1 MKVTLTKAEA
11 VETALATF
19 GSFEALIAEL
29 ASKAQEFSDGFAG
42 IGSPQA
48 AHYTTRAVTLS
59 ACADTLARISQK
71 P

>member
-19 GSFEALIAEL
+19 GSFDSLLAALAD
-29 ASKAQEFSDGFAG
+29 KAQEFADGFSG

-48 AHYTTRAVTLS
+48 AEYATRSAALE
-59 ACADTLARISQK
+59 ACAETLHRISQK